1 MSKSKDEDKDAAKDA
16 AEKPKSKKKLLL
28 IVLVVV
34 LAAAGGGAYFM
45 LGSSGEEPPPEPGE
59 VLALE
64 SITVNLTE
72 GHYLKLRLAL
82 QATAEVTEDLDG
94 SKALD
99 LAVDEFSNKSVAD
112 LGNEGRTKHKA
123 ELKEKIIEAYEG
135 EVMDIY
141 VTDFVMQ

>member
-1 MSKSKDEDKDAAKDA
+1 MSKDEAKDKAKDKDA

-28 IVLVVV
+28 IVAVVV
-34 LAAAGGGAYFM
+34 LAAVGGGAYFL
-45 LGSSGEEPPPEPGE
+45 LGSDGEEPPPEPGE
-59 VLALE
+59 VLPLE

-72 GHYLKLRLAL
+72 GHYLKMRLAL
-82 QATAEVTEDLDG
+82 QATAEVTEDIDG

-99 LAVDEFSNKSVAD
+99 LAVDEFSNKSVAE
-112 LGNEGRTKHKA
+112 LGNEGRQKHKA

>member
-1 MSKSKDEDKDAAKDA
+1 MSKDEAKDKAKDKDA

-28 IVLVVV
+28 IVAVVV
-34 LAAAGGGAYFM
+34 LAAVGGGAYFL
-45 LGSSGEEPPPEPGE
+45 LGSDGEEPPPEPGE
-59 VLALE
+59 VLPLE

-72 GHYLKLRLAL
+72 GHYLKMRLAL
-82 QATAEVTEDLDG
+82 QATAEVTEDIDG

-99 LAVDEFSNKSVAD
+99 LAVDEFSNKSVTE
-112 LGNEGRTKHKA
+112 LGNEGRQKHKA

>member
-1 MSKSKDEDKDAAKDA
+1 MSKSKDEAADA
-16 AEKPKSKKKLLL
+16 AEKPKKSKKKLLL
-28 IVLVVV
+28 IVAVVV
-34 LAAAGGGAYFM
+34 LAAVGGGAYFL

-59 VLALE
+59 VLPLD
-64 SITVNLTE
+64 SITVNLTD

-82 QATAEVTEDLDG
+82 QATAEVSEKLDG

-99 LAVDEFSNKSVAD
+99 LAVDEYSNKSVAQ
-112 LGNEGRTKHKA
+112 LGDKGRAKYKA
-123 ELKEKIIEAYEG
+123 ALKDKIVEAYEG

>member
-1 MSKSKDEDKDAAKDA
+1 MSKDKAKDEAKDA

-28 IVLVVV
+28 IVAVVV
-34 LAAAGGGAYFM
+34 LAAVGGGAYFL
-45 LGSSGEEPPPEPGE
+45 LGSDGEEPPPEPGE
-59 VLALE
+59 VLPLE
-64 SITVNLTE
+64 SITVNLTD
-72 GHYLKLRLAL
+72 GHFLKMRIAL
-82 QATAEVTEDLDG
+82 QATLEVTEDLDG

-99 LAVDEFSNKSVAD
+99 LAVDEFSNRSVAE
-112 LGNEGRTKHKA
+112 LGNEGRQKHKA